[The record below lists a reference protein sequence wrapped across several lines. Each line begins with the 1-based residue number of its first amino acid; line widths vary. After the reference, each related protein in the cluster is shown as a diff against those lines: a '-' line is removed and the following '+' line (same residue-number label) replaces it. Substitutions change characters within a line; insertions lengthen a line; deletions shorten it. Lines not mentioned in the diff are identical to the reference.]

1 MAVYIFYNLQPV
13 VMSKTRFRADPLQPQ
28 IQTRTTAADNPVWT
42 VIETSFNTKSRR
54 KNYKVTT
61 EVPRLRLKFHWL
73 KMIPPCWMKNMLQQD
88 LYP

>member
-13 VMSKTRFRADPLQPQ
+13 VMSKTRYRADPFPSQ

-42 VIETSFNTKSRR
+42 VIETSSKR

-73 KMIPPCWMKNMLQQD
+73 KMIPPCWMKKMLQPD

>member
-13 VMSKTRFRADPLQPQ
+13 IMSKTRYRADPFQPQ
-28 IQTRTTAADNPVWT
+28 IQTRITAADNH
-42 VIETSFNTKSRR
+42 
-54 KNYKVTT
+54 KVTT

-73 KMIPPCWMKNMLQQD
+73 KMIPPCWMKKMLRLD

>member
-13 VMSKTRFRADPLQPQ
+13 VMSKTRYRADQFPPQ

-42 VIETSFNTKSRR
+42 VIETSSKR

-73 KMIPPCWMKNMLQQD
+73 KMIPPCWMKKMLQLD